1 LKGFAPI
8 PIFKLVDNALAGSL
22 LQSSSTNIIQVKF
35 DALAS
40 ALHMISSFFFF
51 FFQNLGILIFEV

>member
-22 LQSSSTNIIQVKF
+22 LQSSSINIIQVKF

-40 ALHMISSFFFF
+40 ALPHDFNFF